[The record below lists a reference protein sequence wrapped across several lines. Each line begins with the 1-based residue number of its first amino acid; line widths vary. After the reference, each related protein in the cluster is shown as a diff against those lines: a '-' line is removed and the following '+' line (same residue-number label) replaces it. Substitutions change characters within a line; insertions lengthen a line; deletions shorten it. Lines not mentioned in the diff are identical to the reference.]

1 MYGMRIDKYLTKYLD
16 VESRSKAQQ
25 LIESGCVA
33 VDGILVH
40 HPSYD
45 VKKGANVEVKK
56 ADNFVS
62 RGAYKLL
69 GAIVDFGLNF
79 KNKVVLDIGSST
91 GGFTQVA
98 LLNNAKHIYC
108 VDVGTEQLH
117 PSLRG
122 NERITLYENTNLKDI
137 ELTMFKTKIN
147 IILADLSFISLTALL
162 NKVTKLFDYHVTL
175 VVLIKP
181 QFELSK
187 EIVDKCKGVIKL
199 PNLHQKAVDK
209 VIDHARKLGFNIIKV
224 AESSILG
231 KDGNKEFFAHLE
243 WK

>member
-1 MYGMRIDKYLTKYLD
+1 MRIDKYLVKYLE

-33 VDGILVH
+33 VNGILVH

-45 VKKGANVEVKK
+45 VKKDAKVEIKK
-56 ADNFVS
+56 TDNFVS

-69 GAIVDFGLNF
+69 GAVVDFGIDFN
-79 KNKVVLDIGSST
+79 NKVVLDVGSST

-108 VDVGTEQLH
+108 VDVGTNQLH
-117 PSLRG
+117 ESLR
-122 NERITLYENTNLKDI
+122 NNPRITLYENTNFKDL
-137 ELTMFKTKIN
+137 ELSLFKQKIQ
-147 IILADLSFISLTALL
+147 IVLADLSFISLTTLL
-162 NKVTKLFDYHVTL
+162 TKITKTFDYRLSL

-187 EIVDKCKGVIKL
+187 DIVDKCKGIIKL

-209 VIDHARKLGFNIIKV
+209 VIDHAHKLGYKV
-224 AESSILG
+224 LKVIQSPILG
-231 KDGNKEFFAHLE
+231 RDGNKEFFAHLE
-243 WK
+243 